1 MTGNLYPDEAATA
14 MAQIRRQQ
22 EQVINAVLVP
32 VWYWW
37 TIAAGMVAIGAA
49 VDTRARIVLA
59 IAIPAAVLVIAALTA
74 AMIFGA
80 RRRARIRSSDLL
92 GGRGA
97 IAIVGLV
104 WLVVALT
111 LGIAFAL
118 RAAGTALPATIAT
131 AAGGAVLAAAG
142 PHLMRKLRMI
152 MLSNRAGST
161 R

>member
-22 EQVINAVLVP
+22 EQVIN
-32 VWYWW
+32 
-37 TIAAGMVAIGAA
+37 
-49 VDTRARIVLA
+49 
-59 IAIPAAVLVIAALTA
+59 AVLVIAALTA